1 MEIHASEFI
10 GKRIYASEA
19 AIEGDAYAGA
29 QPDWED
35 IGEIN
40 DVILS
45 RDGNVEAV
53 LVDVGGFLGI
63 GERRI
68 AIDMA
73 SVRFVADDATAE
85 DLSDYFLV
93 MQAPRAAFEEAP
105 AYAWPH
111 DAAMAVDNAAENTAE
126 AAANTA
132 EAAGEAATDTAE
144 AAADTAAAAGEA
156 ATDTAEAAG
165 EAAADTAE
173 AAADTA
179 AAAGEQA
186 AEASENAAAA
196 AREPI
201 VRDGYAAPAA
211 EDLNT
216 EMLTGAKVYDAND
229 EWIGEVSELLITTDG
244 KITDAIVDVGGFLGI
259 GEKPVQ
265 LNIGDI
271 DILRKDDGSDL
282 RVYVGMTKEQLEA
295 LPTYDK

>member
-1 MEIHASEFI
+1 MKNLLLSTAVLAAVGTAAFAEDKTAMFRMEADPMEIHASDFI

-19 AIEGDAYAGA
+19 EIEGKSYERA

-40 DVILS
+40 DVVLS
-45 RDGNVEAV
+45 RNGKVEAV

-63 GERRI
+63 GERQI

-73 SVRFVADDATAE
+73 AVRFLADDATPE

-93 MQAPRAAFEEAP
+93 ITAPRAAVEGAP
-105 AYAWPH
+105 EYTWTHNAAAKVDQAVENSV
-111 DAAMAVDNAAENTAE
+111 DAATSTAEAAGDQVEQAAENTA
-126 AAANTA
+126 
-132 EAAGEAATDTAE
+132 D
-144 AAADTAAAAGEA
+144 
-156 ATDTAEAAG
+156 
-165 EAAADTAE
+165 
-173 AAADTA
+173 
-179 AAAGEQA
+179 
-186 AEASENAAAA
+186 A

-201 VRDGYAAPAA
+201 VREGYAPAKP
-211 EDLNT
+211 EDLTT
-216 EMLTGAKVYDAND
+216 EMLTGTKVYDAND
-229 EWIGEVSELLITTDG
+229 EWIGDVSQLLITTDG

-265 LNIGDI
+265 LKIGDI

>member
-156 ATDTAEAAG
+156 A
-165 EAAADTAE
+165 ADTAE